1 MASGIIIIDKPQGWT
16 SQDVAARLR
25 RVFGTRRVGHGG
37 TLDPMA
43 TGVLPVMVG
52 RATRGAAFLEN
63 ARKQYMAT
71 LRLGLLTDTEDITG
85 TVLEIRPVTVGRED
99 VEAMFRRFLGRQMQ
113 VPPMYSA
120 VKVDGKKLYTL
131 ARQGRHIERAPRPI
145 EIYRLELVQV
155 QDRDYTFL
163 VDCSKGTYIRTLCK
177 DIGLALGCG
186 GTMAALRRTQAGAY
200 SLDDAIS
207 LECLLDMAEA
217 GDPVE
222 RLLRPVD
229 SLFPHCPKVELS
241 PKQERICRNGGVF
254 STALPSGDY
263 RLYGGGEFL
272 ALARCAGG
280 EMKTIKSFFEV
291 N

>member
-131 ARQGRHIERAPRPI
+131 ARQGQHIERAPRPI

>member
-71 LRLGLLTDTEDITG
+71 LRLGLLTDTEDTTG

-200 SLDDAIS
+200 SLDDAVS
-207 LECLLDMAEA
+207 LERLLDMAEA

>member
-1 MASGIIIIDKPQGWT
+1 
-16 SQDVAARLR
+16 
-25 RVFGTRRVGHGG
+25 
-37 TLDPMA
+37 MA

-71 LRLGLLTDTEDITG
+71 LRLGLLTDTEDTTG
-85 TVLEIRPVTVGRED
+85 TVLETRPVTVGRED

>member
-71 LRLGLLTDTEDITG
+71 LRLGLLTDTEDTTG

>member
-37 TLDPMA
+37 TLDPLA

-71 LRLGLLTDTEDITG
+71 LRLGLLTDTEDTTG

-131 ARQGRHIERAPRPI
+131 ARQGQHIERAPRPI

>member
-71 LRLGLLTDTEDITG
+71 LRLGLLTDTEDTTG
-85 TVLEIRPVTVGRED
+85 TVLETRPVTVGRED

-131 ARQGRHIERAPRPI
+131 ARQGQHIERAPRPI

-163 VDCSKGTYIRTLCK
+163 VDCSKGTYIRTLC
-177 DIGLALGCG
+177 G
-186 GTMAALRRTQAGAY
+186 R
-200 SLDDAIS
+200 
-207 LECLLDMAEA
+207 
-217 GDPVE
+217 
-222 RLLRPVD
+222 
-229 SLFPHCPKVELS
+229 
-241 PKQERICRNGGVF
+241 
-254 STALPSGDY
+254 SGPPW
-263 RLYGGGEFL
+263 R
-272 ALARCAGG
+272 RCAGHKPG
-280 EMKTIKSFFEV
+280 PTALTMRYRWSAYWTWQKPAIRWNGCSGRWTPYFPTV
-291 N
+291 QR

>member
-16 SQDVAARLR
+16 SQDVVARLR

-71 LRLGLLTDTEDITG
+71 LRLGLLTDTEDTTG
-85 TVLEIRPVTVGRED
+85 TVLETRPVTVGRED

-200 SLDDAIS
+200 SLDDAVS

>member
-71 LRLGLLTDTEDITG
+71 LRLGLLTDTEDTTG
-85 TVLEIRPVTVGRED
+85 TVLETRPVTVGRED

-131 ARQGRHIERAPRPI
+131 ARQGQHIERAPRPI

-200 SLDDAIS
+200 SLDDAVS
-207 LECLLDMAEA
+207 LERLLDMAEA

>member
-16 SQDVAARLR
+16 SQDVVARLR

-71 LRLGLLTDTEDITG
+71 LRLGLLTDTEDTTG
-85 TVLEIRPVTVGRED
+85 TVLETRPVTVGRED

-131 ARQGRHIERAPRPI
+131 ARQGQHIERAPRPI

>member
-71 LRLGLLTDTEDITG
+71 LRLGLLTDTEDTTG
-85 TVLEIRPVTVGRED
+85 TVPETRPVTVGRED

-131 ARQGRHIERAPRPI
+131 ARQGQHIERAPRPI

-207 LECLLDMAEA
+207 LERLLDMAEA

-229 SLFPHCPKVELS
+229 SLFPRCPKVELS

>member
-71 LRLGLLTDTEDITG
+71 LRLGLLTDTEDTTG
-85 TVLEIRPVTVGRED
+85 TVLETRPVTVGRED

>member
-63 ARKQYMAT
+63 ARKQYVAT
-71 LRLGLLTDTEDITG
+71 LRLGLLTDTEDTTG
-85 TVLEIRPVTVGRED
+85 TVLETRPVTVGRED